1 MMDVP
6 FVTAASFRPD
16 TERSRTSWRM
26 GDSWALLGALFGVAF
41 CAALEGAPGTRKESR
56 QGGSTQRSE
65 AAAIEVAG
73 PTADDDS
80 TERTRLNLLGEVDSE
95 SGEARRNENVRL
107 TLIDNNVLKELL
119 RRMGA
124 TSSIIER
131 FAAEQ
136 SYFGLEYGG
145 APKPSL
151 HLPHSSADTMHAELF
166 WSHRN
171 SALSARSFF
180 QAGGVRPARTN
191 DYGFKFG
198 THLGQYSAVTVQ
210 MSQRKLR
217 GQVNGNVL
225 VPAANERIPTAVD
238 PAKRALVQ
246 RILGAYPDELP
257 NRTDINER
265 ALNTNAPQSIDNN
278 RLSAALDTV
287 SGADRVTL
295 RYNVTLQNVE
305 AFQLVGGQNPDTT
318 TKNHNARLTWNR
330 SWSPYTTTD
339 VTGGYER
346 VGSLLVPEET
356 SLGSFYLFSRILQS
370 IGPSSN
376 IPIDRTQN
384 LFRYGARVFR
394 IMGNHRL
401 VLGAEVLRKQVNG
414 SESKDHRGTFSF
426 RADFGRSAVE
436 NLLAGAPSQY
446 RLAIGSAH
454 RGFRNWSW
462 LNYIEDD
469 WKLSPQVTLQLG
481 LRFEPVGRPTEVHAL
496 SEIPYDGDWNNLA
509 PSLGFAY
516 SPQGWWGTFRGAYG
530 LHYGRIFDPTFMQ
543 VRFNTPGV
551 LTVVVHA
558 TDLLDPLRGLSS
570 ADLDPTAR
578 SIHHRIDPELST
590 PYAHQYNFSW
600 ILEPLRNWAVE
611 LGYVGS
617 RSHRLL
623 NQRYTNRARPVEGIS
638 QITRTINSRRAD
650 QRYFD
655 VLHVLNGSIGYYDA
669 AKATL
674 RIPNWAGLNLDASY
688 WWSKAIDLA
697 SDYTNTAA
705 GRDGRLARSPNEFD
719 VWGYM
724 KARSVFD
731 QPHAMLWRLHYAI
744 PGKRHVPGLLQ
755 PILGSWQLSSVVL
768 WKSGT
773 PFSIRSGSDSP
784 GIGNVDGAAS
794 DRPNVVDPTILGRVI
809 DHPDTSRNLLPA
821 SAFEFI
827 QPVDPGGNLGR
838 NTFRKDGVWNVNMAL
853 SRRIHLPKKSSLLV
867 RAESLNF
874 FNHPQ
879 FAEPDINLASRTF
892 GAITNTLNDGRAFRF
907 TLRFSF

>member
-6 FVTAASFRPD
+6 HVTTAFFRPD
-16 TERSRTSWRM
+16 TEGRRISWRM
-26 GDSWALLGALFGVAF
+26 VQSWALFGALFGVAV
-41 CAALEGAPGTRKESR
+41 CAPQDGAPETKETSPQEDSAQPSEAVALEAPAS
-56 QGGSTQRSE
+56 GGE
-65 AAAIEVAG
+65 
-73 PTADDDS
+73 DDS

-124 TSSIIER
+124 TSSIIEK

-151 HLPHSSADTMHAELF
+151 HLPRSGRDTMHGAFF
-166 WSHRN
+166 WSHQN
-171 SALSARSFF
+171 NEFSARSFF

-191 DYGFKFG
+191 DYGLKFG
-198 THLGQYSAVTVQ
+198 TRLGQESAVTAQ

-225 VPAANERIPTAVD
+225 VPAADERIPTALD
-238 PAKRALVQ
+238 PAKRSLVQ

-287 SGADRVTL
+287 SEDNRVTL

-318 TKNHNARLTWNR
+318 TRNHNARLTWNR
-330 SWSPYTTTD
+330 SWSPYTATD
-339 VTGGYER
+339 VTAGYER
-346 VGSLLVPEET
+346 IGSLLVPEET
-356 SLGSFYLFSRILQS
+356 SLGTFYLFSRILQS
-370 IGPSSN
+370 IGPSSS
-376 IPIDRTQN
+376 IPIDRAQN
-384 LFRYGARVFR
+384 LFRYGARTSR
-394 IMGNHRL
+394 IAGNHRL
-401 VLGAEVLRKQVNG
+401 VLGTEVLRKQVNG
-414 SESKDHRGTFSF
+414 FESNNHRGTFSF
-426 RADFGRSAVE
+426 RADFGRSAVD
-436 NLLAGAPSQY
+436 NFLAGAPSQY
-446 RLAIGSAH
+446 HLAIGSAH

-462 LNYIEDD
+462 LTYIEDD
-469 WKLSPQVTLQLG
+469 WKVGPQVTLQLG

-516 SPQGWWGTFRGAYG
+516 SPRGRWGVFRGAYG
-530 LHYGRIFDPTFMQ
+530 LHYGRIFDATFMQ
-543 VRFNTPGV
+543 ARFNTPGV
-551 LTVVVHA
+551 LTVVVNA
-558 TDLLDPLRGLSS
+558 ADLLEPLRGLSS
-570 ADLDPTAR
+570 ADLAPTAR
-578 SIHHRIDPELST
+578 SVHHRIDPELST
-590 PYAHQYNFSW
+590 PYSHQYNFSW
-600 ILEPLRNWAVE
+600 TLEPLRDWAVE

-623 NQRYTNRARPVEGIS
+623 NQRHTNRGRPVEGIA

-669 AKATL
+669 AKVTL

-724 KARSVFD
+724 KGRSEFD
-731 QPHAMLWRLHYAI
+731 QPHAVLWRVNYA
-744 PGKRHVPGLLQ
+744 VPGRRHAPKLLQ

-784 GIGNVDGAAS
+784 GIGNVDGAGS

-809 DHPDTSRNLLPA
+809 NHPDTSRSLLPA
-821 SAFEFI
+821 SAFEFM

-853 SRRIHLPKKSSLLV
+853 SRRILLAKKSSLLF
-867 RAESLNF
+867 RAESLNLL
-874 FNHPQ
+874 NHPQ

-907 TLRFSF
+907 TLQLSF